1 MLQKS
6 HSFNDMYTQKLV
18 HLFQTGQGTIHKLRK
33 HSFLAFF
40 EPPTY
45 PCKHISSIKSRENLT
60 FSEPPTYPYVLM

>member
-33 HSFLAFF
+33 HSFLAT
-40 EPPTY
+40 TY
-45 PCKHISSIKSRENLT
+45 LPL
-60 FSEPPTYPYVLM
+60 